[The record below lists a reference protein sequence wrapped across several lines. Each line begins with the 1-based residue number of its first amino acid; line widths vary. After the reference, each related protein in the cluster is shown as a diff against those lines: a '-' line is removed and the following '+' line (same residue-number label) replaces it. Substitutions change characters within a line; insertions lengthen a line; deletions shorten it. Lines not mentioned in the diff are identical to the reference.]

1 MKTYVCAFI
10 FTTGV
15 FLALDFVWLGFVAKD
30 FYRTQLGPLMLEK
43 PLTGVAIVFYL
54 LYAIGI
60 VYFAAM
66 PALEK
71 NTWVRAMTSG
81 ALLGLIA
88 YSTYDLTNLAT
99 LRGWSVKLSIVDV
112 AWGSLVTSLAAT
124 AGYFGARSF
133 SGITTKIL

>member
-1 MKTYVCAFI
+1 MRPYAIAFI
-10 FTTGV
+10 FTAVV

-30 FYRTQLGPLMLEK
+30 FYRTQIGPLLLEK
-43 PLTGVAIVFYL
+43 PLLGVAFAFYL

-60 VYFAAM
+60 VTFAVM
-66 PALEK
+66 PALE
-71 NTWVRAMTSG
+71 TDSWVRAMTSG

-99 LRGWSVKLSIVDV
+99 LRGWSAKLALIDL
-112 AWGSLVTSLAAT
+112 AWGTIVTSLAAT

-133 SGITTKIL
+133 SGIAAKIL

>member
-10 FTTGV
+10 FTTVV

-30 FYRTQLGPLMLEK
+30 FYRTQLGPLILEK
-43 PLTGVAIVFYL
+43 PLLGVAIVFYL
-54 LYAIGI
+54 LYVIGI
-60 VYFAAM
+60 VYFAVI
-66 PALEK
+66 PALEM
-71 NTWVRAMTSG
+71 NSWVRAMTSG

-133 SGITTKIL
+133 SGIATRIL

>member
-10 FTTGV
+10 FTTVV

-43 PLTGVAIVFYL
+43 PLLGVAVVFYL
-54 LYAIGI
+54 LYVIGI
-60 VYFAAM
+60 VYFAVI
-66 PALEK
+66 PALET
-71 NTWVRAMTSG
+71 NSWVRAMTSG

-99 LRGWSVKLSIVDV
+99 LRGWSVKLSIVDLS
-112 AWGSLVTSLAAT
+112 WGSFVTSVAAI

-133 SGITTKIL
+133 SGIATKIL